1 MSFVCNDAGK
11 KNNFDNIIFHTVVRH
26 EIKTIRI
33 FLQTS
38 VIYSKL
44 QIFILLIQEYVCF
57 EKHRRII
64 DDHDELNHRKPT
76 IKIK

>member
-44 QIFILLIQEYVCF
+44 QNNFFSVMIV
-57 EKHRRII
+57 H
-64 DDHDELNHRKPT
+64 
-76 IKIK
+76 